1 MPETGQP
8 KLTPLQRALKV
19 LPRILVFFAIVTL
32 VAWTLR
38 WTANVSNENPEPA
51 GLLRGA
57 LHGAL
62 MPLALP
68 SLAFGQD
75 VPIFAEQHTGRTYKL
90 GYVIGVNLCGL
101 LFFGLL
107 FRRMNRWRKLAQQ
120 SAAKPQ

>member
-1 MPETGQP
+1 MSETHPP
-8 KLTPLQRALKV
+8 KPSPLQRVLKV

-38 WTANVSNENPEPA
+38 WTASVSNDNPEPA
-51 GLLRGA
+51 GPWRGA

-68 SLAFGQD
+68 SLAIGQD
-75 VPIFAEQHTGRTYKL
+75 VPIFAEHHTGRTYKL
-90 GYVIGVNLCGL
+90 GFVIGVNLCGL
-101 LFFGLL
+101 LFFGIL
-107 FRRMNRWRKLAQQ
+107 FRRMNRWRKLARQ